1 MNAAQKIAYLSQ
13 YKQIDLEIDRMI
25 HEVDVWKKRLEPFST
40 EEEKV
45 RVIHLLRHI
54 NREIDRLVDLR
65 EAMERSIRTVDDKTL
80 QTLLRC
86 RYIDGLTWEALAEQM
101 VYSYQHV
108 FRLHKKAIDLLELDQ
123 DVIQC

>member
-1 MNAAQKIAYLSQ
+1 
-13 YKQIDLEIDRMI
+13 MI